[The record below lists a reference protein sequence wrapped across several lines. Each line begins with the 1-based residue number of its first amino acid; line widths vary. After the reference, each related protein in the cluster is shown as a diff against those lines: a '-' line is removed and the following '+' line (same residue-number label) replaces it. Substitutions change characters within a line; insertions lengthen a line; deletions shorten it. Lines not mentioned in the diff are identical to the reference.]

1 MIASKCY
8 VWYCYH
14 YGLIIILFPSYLFRL
29 PNLSTSFM
37 FVPRLRRP
45 RAHSNDAS
53 AKPPPTPR
61 YLERLNYAKPMAGL
75 SALMVMLLLPYPAL
89 AAEALADPSASSILL
104 LIFFVLIAI
113 GISFICSL
121 AEAAL
126 LSMTPS
132 YIADIQETNPKKA
145 NMLKRLKVDNIDQS
159 LAAILTLN
167 TVAHTLGSI
176 GAGAQATIVFGSAWF
191 GLFSAIMTLAI
202 LFLSEIMPKTLGTIY
217 WRQLGGMV
225 AYFVRG
231 IILLL
236 YPLIW
241 VSEKLTK
248 LLVRGKEPQAFSRRE
263 FAALAS
269 IGEESGQIDP
279 LESRIIRNLLAFG
292 AIKVEDIMTPRSV
305 ILAFEENKTVAELLV
320 DRPKLTFSRL
330 PIYDGDLDN
339 ITGFVLK
346 TDMLLAKV
354 NHAMHKPLT
363 QFKRDI
369 TFVFSK
375 MKLFDLLELMLKNRI
390 HIAVTVGEYGEVKGL
405 VTLEDVFE
413 TLLGLEIVDEIDR
426 VEDMQALARQM
437 MDRRVERLGMKL
449 SDDELSEDSNADTKT
464 ERFRQSDRS

>member
-1 MIASKCY
+1 
-8 VWYCYH
+8 
-14 YGLIIILFPSYLFRL
+14 
-29 PNLSTSFM
+29 M
-37 FVPRLRRP
+37 FVPRLCRP
-45 RAHSNDAS
+45 RAPKEAS
-53 AKPPPTPR
+53 AKPPPTTR
-61 YLERLNYAKPMAGL
+61 DLRRLNRTKSVSRL
-75 SALMVMLLLPYPAL
+75 STFIAIAMMLLPYPAF
-89 AAEALADPSASSILL
+89 AADALAEPTAASVLL
-104 LIFFVLIAI
+104 LIFFVVVAI
-113 GISFICSL
+113 GISFVCSL
-121 AEAAL
+121 AESSL

-132 YIADIQETNPKKA
+132 YIADVQESNPKKA
-145 NMLKRLKVDNIDQS
+145 NMLRKLKVDNIDQS

-202 LFLSEIMPKTLGTIY
+202 LFLSEIIPKTLGTLY
-217 WRQLGGMV
+217 WRQLSGVV
-225 AYFVRG
+225 AHFVRG

-241 VSEKLTK
+241 FSERLTK
-248 LLVRGKEPQAFSRRE
+248 LLVRGKEPQTFSRRE

-305 ILAFEENKTVAELLV
+305 MLSFEENKTVAELLV

-354 NHAMHKPLT
+354 NHAVHKPLT
-363 QFKRDI
+363 QFKREI

-375 MKLFDLLELMLKNRI
+375 MKLFDLLEFMLKNRI
-390 HIAVTVGEYGEVKGL
+390 HIAITVGEYGEVKGL

-449 SDDELSEDSNADTKT
+449 SDDEHHEDNSNDAKL
-464 ERFRQSDRS
+464 

>member
-1 MIASKCY
+1 MS
-8 VWYCYH
+8 
-14 YGLIIILFPSYLFRL
+14 
-29 PNLSTSFM
+29 
-37 FVPRLRRP
+37 VPRLYRP
-45 RAHSNDAS
+45 RACRKDAS
-53 AKPPPTPR
+53 AEPPPTMLGYTGFSKACFDMMCLIVTR
-61 YLERLNYAKPMAGL
+61 FIIKRLSML
-75 SALMVMLLLPYPAL
+75 SALITLLLTLLLPQSVL
-89 AAEALADPSASSILL
+89 AADGLADPSASSVLL
-104 LIFFVLIAI
+104 LILFVLVAI

-132 YIADIQETNPKKA
+132 YIADIQESNPKKA

-191 GLFSAIMTLAI
+191 GLFSAVMTLAI

-217 WRQLGGMV
+217 WRQLGGLV

-241 VSEKLTK
+241 FSEKLTK

-269 IGEESGQIDP
+269 IGEETGQIDP

-305 ILAFEENKTVAELLV
+305 MLAFEEHKTVADLLV

-346 TDMLLAKV
+346 TDMLLAKF
-354 NHAMHKPLT
+354 NNAAHKPLT
-363 QFKRDI
+363 DYKRDI

-375 MKLFDLLELMLKNRI
+375 MKLFDLLELMLKNRL
-390 HIAVTVGEYGEVKGL
+390 HIAITVGEYGEVKGL

-449 SDDELSEDSNADTKT
+449 SDDEQYEDIHT
-464 ERFRQSDRS
+464 EDKN

>member
-1 MIASKCY
+1 MSY
-8 VWYCYH
+8 TLL
-14 YGLIIILFPSYLFRL
+14 LIFLI
-29 PNLSTSFM
+29 
-37 FVPRLRRP
+37 
-45 RAHSNDAS
+45 
-53 AKPPPTPR
+53 
-61 YLERLNYAKPMAGL
+61 
-75 SALMVMLLLPYPAL
+75 LPYPAF
-89 AAEALADPSASSILL
+89 AAETLTEPTTANVLL
-104 LIFFVLIAI
+104 LIGFVSMAI
-113 GISFICSL
+113 GLSFVCSM
-121 AEAAL
+121 AESVL

-132 YIADIQETNPKKA
+132 YIADVQESNPKKA
-145 NMLKRLKVDNIDQS
+145 KMLKRLKQDSVDQS

-167 TVAHTLGSI
+167 TIANTLGSI

-191 GLFSAIMTLAI
+191 GLFSALMTLAI
-202 LFLSEIMPKTLGTIY
+202 LTFSEIIPKTLGTVY
-217 WRQLGGMV
+217 WRQLSGPV

-231 IILLL
+231 IIIVL

-241 VSEKLTK
+241 LSERLTK
-248 LLVRGKEPQAFSRRE
+248 LLVGGKDTNVFSRRE
-263 FAALAS
+263 FAALTN
-269 IGEESGQIDP
+269 IGEEAGQIDP
-279 LESRIIRNLLAFG
+279 LEARIIRNLLAFG

-305 ILAFEENKTVAELLV
+305 MLAFEQTKTVAEVMV

-363 QFKRDI
+363 QFEREI
-369 TFVFSK
+369 SFVFSK

-390 HIAVTVGEYGEVKGL
+390 HIAITVGEYGEVKGL

-449 SDDELSEDSNADTKT
+449 SDDEEHEKQNNEA
-464 ERFRQSDRS
+464 RM

>member
-1 MIASKCY
+1 M
-8 VWYCYH
+8 
-14 YGLIIILFPSYLFRL
+14 F
-29 PNLSTSFM
+29 TSFL
-37 FVPRLRRP
+37 FAPRLCRP
-45 RAHSNDAS
+45 RASRKEAS
-53 AKPPPTPR
+53 SKPPPKTP
-61 YLERLNYAKPMAGL
+61 YNSGL
-75 SALMVMLLLPYPAL
+75 GAFTALLLTLLPYPAL
-89 AAEALADPSASSILL
+89 ADDALALADPTATSILL
-104 LIFFVLIAI
+104 LIFFVVVAI

-132 YIADIQETNPKKA
+132 FIADVREFNPKKA
-145 NMLKRLKVDNIDQS
+145 DMLKRLKVDNIDQS

-167 TVAHTLGSI
+167 TTAHTLGSI

-191 GLFSAIMTLAI
+191 GLFSAIMTFAI
-202 LFLSEIMPKTLGTIY
+202 LILSEIIPKTLGTVY
-217 WRQLGGMV
+217 WRQLSGMV
-225 AYFVRG
+225 TYFVRFII
-231 IILLL
+231 IIL
-236 YPLIW
+236 YPVIW
-241 VSEKLTK
+241 VSERLTK
-248 LLVRGKEPQAFSRRE
+248 MLVRGKETDVFSRRE

-269 IGEESGQIDP
+269 IGEEAGQIDP

-305 ILAFEENKTVAELLV
+305 MLAFEQNKTVAEVLV

-330 PIYDGDLDN
+330 PIYDGDIDN

-354 NHAMHKPLT
+354 NHAVEKPLT
-363 QFKRDI
+363 QFRREI
-369 TFVFSK
+369 SFVFSK
-375 MKLFDLLELMLKNRI
+375 MKLFDLLDLMLKNRI
-390 HIAVTVGEYGEVKGL
+390 HVAIAVGEYGDVKGL

-449 SDDELSEDSNADTKT
+449 NDDEQYDTDVNT
-464 ERFRQSDRS
+464 ETKN

>member
-1 MIASKCY
+1 MSTESLFMSDAHITGA
-8 VWYCYH
+8 YH
-14 YGLIIILFPSYLFRL
+14 KAP
-29 PNLSTSFM
+29 TS
-37 FVPRLRRP
+37 
-45 RAHSNDAS
+45 
-53 AKPPPTPR
+53 KPPPV
-61 YLERLNYAKPMAGL
+61 NYNSWQAQLICKY
-75 SALMVMLLLPYPAL
+75 SALLAVGSSLLLPYSAL
-89 AAEALADPSASSILL
+89 ATSVENPITQSAAPTASSIALL
-104 LIFFVLIAI
+104 VLFVVVAI

-121 AEAAL
+121 AESAL

-132 YIADIQETNPKKA
+132 FIADVNESNPKKA
-145 NMLKRLKVDNIDQS
+145 QMLQRLKVDNIDQS

-202 LFLSEIMPKTLGTIY
+202 LFISEIIPKTLGTVY
-217 WRQLGGMV
+217 WRQLSGMV

-231 IILLL
+231 IIVLL

-241 VSEKLTK
+241 ISERLTK
-248 LLVRGKEPQAFSRRE
+248 LLVRGKEPQTFSRRE

-305 ILAFEENKTVAELLV
+305 MLSFEQSKTVAELLA
-320 DRPKLTFSRL
+320 DRPKLTFSRM

-339 ITGFVLK
+339 VTGFVLK
-346 TDMLLAKV
+346 TDILLAKV

-363 QFKRDI
+363 QFQREI

-390 HIAVTVGEYGEVKGL
+390 HIAMTVGEYGEVKGL

-449 SDDELSEDSNADTKT
+449 SDDEQYNN
-464 ERFRQSDRS
+464 

>member
-1 MIASKCY
+1 MTTSSRFGY
-8 VWYCYH
+8 
-14 YGLIIILFPSYLFRL
+14 
-29 PNLSTSFM
+29 TSF
-37 FVPRLRRP
+37 
-45 RAHSNDAS
+45 S
-53 AKPPPTPR
+53 A
-61 YLERLNYAKPMAGL
+61 L
-75 SALMVMLLLPYPAL
+75 SALAILMLPQAVWAAGAVSTSSEAAAPTAL
-89 AAEALADPSASSILL
+89 SVSL
-104 LIFFVLIAI
+104 LIFFVLLAI
-113 GISFICSL
+113 GVSFVCSL
-121 AEAAL
+121 AESVL

-132 YIADIQETNPKKA
+132 FIADVQETSPKKA
-145 NMLKRLKVDNIDQS
+145 EMLKSLKVDNIDQS

-191 GLFSAIMTLAI
+191 GLFSALMTLAI
-202 LFLSEIMPKTLGTIY
+202 LFLSEIIPKTLGTVY
-217 WRQLGGMV
+217 WRQLSGLV

-231 IILLL
+231 IIMLL

-241 VSEKLTK
+241 FSERLTK
-248 LLVRGKEPQAFSRRE
+248 LLVRGKEPQTFSRRE

-305 ILAFEENKTVAELLV
+305 MLAFEENKTVAELLV

-363 QFKRDI
+363 QFQRDI

-390 HIAVTVGEYGEVKGL
+390 HIAITVGEYGEVKGL

-449 SDDELSEDSNADTKT
+449 SDDEQYEDSNNEPK
-464 ERFRQSDRS
+464 S

>member
-1 MIASKCY
+1 
-8 VWYCYH
+8 
-14 YGLIIILFPSYLFRL
+14 
-29 PNLSTSFM
+29 M
-37 FVPRLRRP
+37 FVPRLCRP
-45 RAHSNDAS
+45 RAHREDAS
-53 AKPPPTPR
+53 AEPPPSMTINSR
-61 YLERLNYAKPMAGL
+61 FGYTFFAVLCAL
-75 SALMVMLLLPYPAL
+75 ALMLPHSVWAAGAAAPTAVAAAPTAL
-89 AAEALADPSASSILL
+89 NVGL
-104 LIFFVLIAI
+104 LIFFVVLAI
-113 GISFICSL
+113 GVSFACSL
-121 AEAAL
+121 AESVL
-126 LSMTPS
+126 LTMTPS
-132 YIADIQETNPKKA
+132 FIADVQETNPKKA
-145 NMLKRLKVDNIDQS
+145 DMLKSLKVDNIDQS

-202 LFLSEIMPKTLGTIY
+202 LFLSEIIPKTLGTVY
-217 WRQLGGMV
+217 WRKLSGMV

-231 IILLL
+231 IIMLL

-241 VSEKLTK
+241 ISERLTK
-248 LLVRGKEPQAFSRRE
+248 LLVRGNEPQTFSRRE

-305 ILAFEENKTVAELLV
+305 MLAFEENKTVAELLV

-390 HIAVTVGEYGEVKGL
+390 HIAITVGEYGEVKGL

-449 SDDELSEDSNADTKT
+449 SDDEQYEDGSGDS
-464 ERFRQSDRS
+464 RF

>member
-1 MIASKCY
+1 M
-8 VWYCYH
+8 
-14 YGLIIILFPSYLFRL
+14 LFPRL
-29 PNLSTSFM
+29 C
-37 FVPRLRRP
+37 RA
-45 RAHSNDAS
+45 RAHKEAS
-53 AKPPPTPR
+53 AKPPPTTR
-61 YLERLNYAKPMAGL
+61 HCKRLDRRSPVSRLA
-75 SALMVMLLLPYPAL
+75 ALFAMLMTLLPYPAF
-89 AAEALADPSASSILL
+89 AVGGVATTEALAEPTAISVLL
-104 LIFFVLIAI
+104 LILFVVVAI
-113 GISFICSL
+113 GISFVCSL
-121 AEAAL
+121 AESSL

-132 YIADIQETNPKKA
+132 YIADVQEQNPKKA
-145 NMLKRLKVDNIDQS
+145 NMLRQLKVDNIDQS

-202 LFLSEIMPKTLGTIY
+202 LFLSEIIPKTLGTMY
-217 WRQLGGMV
+217 WRQLSGIV

-241 VSEKLTK
+241 VSERLTK
-248 LLVRGKEPQAFSRRE
+248 LLVRGKEPQTFSRRE

-305 ILAFEENKTVAELLV
+305 MLAFEENKTVAELLV

-346 TDMLLAKV
+346 TDDF
-354 NHAMHKPLT
+354 T
-363 QFKRDI
+363 
-369 TFVFSK
+369 
-375 MKLFDLLELMLKNRI
+375 
-390 HIAVTVGEYGEVKGL
+390 
-405 VTLEDVFE
+405 
-413 TLLGLEIVDEIDR
+413 
-426 VEDMQALARQM
+426 
-437 MDRRVERLGMKL
+437 
-449 SDDELSEDSNADTKT
+449 
-464 ERFRQSDRS
+464 

>member
-1 MIASKCY
+1 MS
-8 VWYCYH
+8 
-14 YGLIIILFPSYLFRL
+14 L
-29 PNLSTSFM
+29 
-37 FVPRLRRP
+37 PRLYRP
-45 RAHSNDAS
+45 RACRKDAS
-53 AKPPPTPR
+53 AEPPPT
-61 YLERLNYAKPMAGL
+61 MAGNGRSYVIRFNSKSF
-75 SALMVMLLLPYPAL
+75 SAF
-89 AAEALADPSASSILL
+89 ILL
-104 LIFFVLIAI
+104 LTSLLPQAVWAAGEVANPTASSVLLLILFVLIAI

-132 YIADIQETNPKKA
+132 YIADLQETNPKKS

-191 GLFSAIMTLAI
+191 GLFSAFMTLAI

-241 VSEKLTK
+241 FSEKLTK

-305 ILAFEENKTVAELLV
+305 MLAFEEHKTVADLLV

-346 TDMLLAKV
+346 TDMLLAKF
-354 NHAMHKPLT
+354 NHAAHKPLN

-390 HIAVTVGEYGEVKGL
+390 HIAITVGEYGEVKGL

-449 SDDELSEDSNADTKT
+449 SDDESYEDGHNEHKH
-464 ERFRQSDRS
+464 EKNGH

>member
-1 MIASKCY
+1 
-8 VWYCYH
+8 
-14 YGLIIILFPSYLFRL
+14 
-29 PNLSTSFM
+29 M
-37 FVPRLRRP
+37 FVPRLCRP
-45 RAHSNDAS
+45 RAHRKDAS
-53 AKPPPTPR
+53 AEPPPRMTTSSR
-61 YLERLNYAKPMAGL
+61 FGYTSFSAL
-75 SALMVMLLLPYPAL
+75 SALAILMLPQAVWAAGAVSTSSEAAAPTAL
-89 AAEALADPSASSILL
+89 SVSL
-104 LIFFVLIAI
+104 LIFFVLLAI
-113 GISFICSL
+113 GVSFVCSL
-121 AEAAL
+121 AESVL

-132 YIADIQETNPKKA
+132 FIADVQETSPKKA
-145 NMLKRLKVDNIDQS
+145 EMLKSLKVDNIDQS

-191 GLFSAIMTLAI
+191 GLFSALMTLAI
-202 LFLSEIMPKTLGTIY
+202 LFLSEIIPKTLGTVY
-217 WRQLGGMV
+217 WRQLSGLV

-241 VSEKLTK
+241 FSERLTK
-248 LLVRGKEPQAFSRRE
+248 LLVRGKEPQTFSRRE

-305 ILAFEENKTVAELLV
+305 MLAFEENKTVAELLV

-363 QFKRDI
+363 QFQRDI

-390 HIAVTVGEYGEVKGL
+390 HIAITVGEYGEVKGL

-449 SDDELSEDSNADTKT
+449 SDDEQYEDSNSEPK
-464 ERFRQSDRS
+464 S

>member
-1 MIASKCY
+1 MS
-8 VWYCYH
+8 
-14 YGLIIILFPSYLFRL
+14 
-29 PNLSTSFM
+29 
-37 FVPRLRRP
+37 VPRLYRP
-45 RAHSNDAS
+45 RACRKDAS
-53 AKPPPTPR
+53 AEPPPTMGDSDR
-61 YLERLNYAKPMAGL
+61 SYMTRFNSKSF
-75 SALMVMLLLPYPAL
+75 SAF
-89 AAEALADPSASSILL
+89 ILL
-104 LIFFVLIAI
+104 LTSLLPQAVWAAGEVANPTASSVLLLILFVLIAI

-132 YIADIQETNPKKA
+132 YIADLQETNPKKS

-191 GLFSAIMTLAI
+191 GLFSAFMTLAI

-241 VSEKLTK
+241 FSEKLTK

-305 ILAFEENKTVAELLV
+305 MLAFEQTKTVAEVLA

-354 NHAMHKPLT
+354 NHAMHKPLI

-390 HIAVTVGEYGEVKGL
+390 HIAITVGEYGEVKGL

-449 SDDELSEDSNADTKT
+449 SDDESYEDGHNEHKH
-464 ERFRQSDRS
+464 EKNGH

>member
-1 MIASKCY
+1 MLPTFLFASHSC
-8 VWYCYH
+8 
-14 YGLIIILFPSYLFRL
+14 
-29 PNLSTSFM
+29 
-37 FVPRLRRP
+37 RP
-45 RAHSNDAS
+45 RAYRKEAS
-53 AKPPPTPR
+53 SKPPPTTPHSR
-61 YLERLNYAKPMAGL
+61 IGTAGL
-75 SALMVMLLLPYPAL
+75 LTSVLLLLAPYPAW
-89 AAEALADPSASSILL
+89 AAEAVAEPTTTNVVL
-104 LIFFVLIAI
+104 LIGFVSMAI
-113 GISFICSL
+113 GLSFICSM
-121 AEAAL
+121 AESVL

-132 YIADIQETNPKKA
+132 YIADVQESNPKKA
-145 NMLKRLKVDNIDQS
+145 KMLKRLKQDSVDQS

-167 TVAHTLGSI
+167 TIANTLGSI

-191 GLFSAIMTLAI
+191 GLFSALMTLGI
-202 LFLSEIMPKTLGTIY
+202 LTFSEIIPKTLGTVY
-217 WRQLGGMV
+217 WRQLSGTV

-231 IILLL
+231 VIVIL

-241 VSEKLTK
+241 LSERLTK
-248 LLVRGKEPQAFSRRE
+248 FLVRGKETDVFSRRE

-269 IGEESGQIDP
+269 IGEEAGQIDP

-305 ILAFEENKTVAELLV
+305 MLAFEQNKTVAELLV

-363 QFKRDI
+363 QFQREI
-369 TFVFSK
+369 SFVFSK
-375 MKLFDLLELMLKNRI
+375 MKLFDLLDLMLKNRI
-390 HIAVTVGEYGEVKGL
+390 HIAITVGEYGEVKGL

-437 MDRRVERLGMKL
+437 MDKRVERLGMRL
-449 SDDELSEDSNADTKT
+449 DDDEQYDADANVETKM
-464 ERFRQSDRS
+464 

>member
-1 MIASKCY
+1 M
-8 VWYCYH
+8 
-14 YGLIIILFPSYLFRL
+14 FTTF
-29 PNLSTSFM
+29 SFI
-37 FVPRLRRP
+37 PRSCRP
-45 RAHSNDAS
+45 RAYRKEAS
-53 AKPPPTPR
+53 AKPPPTACYHSSLGIASMR
-61 YLERLNYAKPMAGL
+61 
-75 SALMVMLLLPYPAL
+75 
-89 AAEALADPSASSILL
+89 PSASTFLAFIVLLSTLLPHPAFAADAIAEPTAISVLL
-104 LIFFVLIAI
+104 LILFVVVAI

-121 AEAAL
+121 AESAL

-132 YIADIQETNPKKA
+132 YIADVEESNPKKA
-145 NMLKRLKVDNIDQS
+145 SMLRRLKINNIDQS

-191 GLFSAIMTLAI
+191 GLFSALMTLAI
-202 LFLSEIMPKTLGTIY
+202 LFLSEIIPKTLGTVY
-217 WRQLGGMV
+217 WRQLSGMV

-241 VSEKLTK
+241 ISERLTK
-248 LLVRGKEPQAFSRRE
+248 LLVRGKEPQTFSRRE

-305 ILAFEENKTVAELLV
+305 MLAFEQNKTVAEVLA

-354 NHAMHKPLT
+354 NHAMHKPMT
-363 QFKRDI
+363 QFQRDI

-390 HIAVTVGEYGEVKGL
+390 HIAITVGEYGEVKGL

-449 SDDELSEDSNADTKT
+449 NDDEQSIDDSVKLS
-464 ERFRQSDRS
+464 

>member
-1 MIASKCY
+1 
-8 VWYCYH
+8 
-14 YGLIIILFPSYLFRL
+14 
-29 PNLSTSFM
+29 M
-37 FVPRLRRP
+37 FVPRLCRP
-45 RAHSNDAS
+45 RANRKDAS
-53 AKPPPTPR
+53 AEPPSRMTTSSR
-61 YLERLNYAKPMAGL
+61 FGYTSFSAL
-75 SALMVMLLLPYPAL
+75 SALVILLIPQAVWAAGAVSTSSEPA
-89 AAEALADPSASSILL
+89 APTALSVSL
-104 LIFFVLIAI
+104 LIFFVLLAI
-113 GISFICSL
+113 GVSFVCSL
-121 AEAAL
+121 AESVL

-132 YIADIQETNPKKA
+132 FIADVQETSPKKA
-145 NMLKRLKVDNIDQS
+145 EMLKSLKVDNIDQS

-191 GLFSAIMTLAI
+191 GLFSALMTLAI
-202 LFLSEIMPKTLGTIY
+202 LFLSEIIPKTLGTVY
-217 WRQLGGMV
+217 WRQLSGLV

-241 VSEKLTK
+241 FSERLTK
-248 LLVRGKEPQAFSRRE
+248 LLVRGKEPQTFSRRE

-305 ILAFEENKTVAELLV
+305 MLAFEENKTVAELLV

-363 QFKRDI
+363 QFQRDI

-390 HIAVTVGEYGEVKGL
+390 HIAITVGEYGEVKGL

-449 SDDELSEDSNADTKT
+449 SDDEHYEDSNSEPK
-464 ERFRQSDRS
+464 S

>member
-1 MIASKCY
+1 
-8 VWYCYH
+8 
-14 YGLIIILFPSYLFRL
+14 
-29 PNLSTSFM
+29 M
-37 FVPRLRRP
+37 FIPRLRRS
-45 RAHSNDAS
+45 RAHKKAS
-53 AKPPPTPR
+53 AKPPPTIRHTMRLSR
-61 YLERLNYAKPMAGL
+61 YQSVSGIT
-75 SALMVMLLLPYPAL
+75 ALIVCLMLLVPYSSF
-89 AAEALADPSASSILL
+89 AAGAVATDAIADPTVTSIFL
-104 LIFFVLIAI
+104 LIFFVVIAI
-113 GISFICSL
+113 GISFVCSL
-121 AEAAL
+121 SEAAL

-132 YIADIQETNPKKA
+132 YIADIQEHNPKKA
-145 NMLKRLKVDNIDQS
+145 NMLRRLKVDNIDQS

-191 GLFSAIMTLAI
+191 GLFSAFMTLAI
-202 LFLSEIMPKTLGTIY
+202 LFLSEIIPKTLGTMY
-217 WRQLGGMV
+217 WRQISGVV

-241 VSEKLTK
+241 ISERLTK

-305 ILAFEENKTVAELLV
+305 MLAFEENKTVAELLV

-330 PIYDGDLDN
+330 PVYEGDLDN

-363 QFKRDI
+363 QFKREI

-390 HIAVTVGEYGEVKGL
+390 HIAITVGEYGEVKGL

-449 SDDELSEDSNADTKT
+449 SDDEEYEDISGNSKL
-464 ERFRQSDRS
+464 

>member
-1 MIASKCY
+1 MTTSSRFGY
-8 VWYCYH
+8 
-14 YGLIIILFPSYLFRL
+14 
-29 PNLSTSFM
+29 TSF
-37 FVPRLRRP
+37 
-45 RAHSNDAS
+45 S
-53 AKPPPTPR
+53 A
-61 YLERLNYAKPMAGL
+61 L
-75 SALMVMLLLPYPAL
+75 SALAILMLPQAVWAAGAVSTSSEAAAPTAL
-89 AAEALADPSASSILL
+89 SVSL
-104 LIFFVLIAI
+104 LIFFVLLAI
-113 GISFICSL
+113 GVSFVCSL
-121 AEAAL
+121 AESVL

-132 YIADIQETNPKKA
+132 FIADVQETSPKKA
-145 NMLKRLKVDNIDQS
+145 EMLKSLKVDNIDQS

-191 GLFSAIMTLAI
+191 GLFSALMTLAI
-202 LFLSEIMPKTLGTIY
+202 LFLSEIIPKTLGTVY
-217 WRQLGGMV
+217 WRQLSGLV

-241 VSEKLTK
+241 FSERLTK
-248 LLVRGKEPQAFSRRE
+248 LLVRGKEPQTFSRRE

-305 ILAFEENKTVAELLV
+305 MLAFEENKTVAEVLV

-363 QFKRDI
+363 QFQRDI

-390 HIAVTVGEYGEVKGL
+390 HIAITVGEYGEVKGL

-449 SDDELSEDSNADTKT
+449 SDDEQYEDSNSEPK
-464 ERFRQSDRS
+464 S

>member
-1 MIASKCY
+1 MS
-8 VWYCYH
+8 
-14 YGLIIILFPSYLFRL
+14 
-29 PNLSTSFM
+29 
-37 FVPRLRRP
+37 VPRLYRP
-45 RAHSNDAS
+45 RACRKDAS
-53 AKPPPTPR
+53 AKPPPTMR
-61 YLERLNYAKPMAGL
+61 DKTWFNFKSFSTL
-75 SALMVMLLLPYPAL
+75 SLLITLILPHSVW
-89 AAEALADPSASSILL
+89 AADGLADPSASSVLL
-104 LIFFVLIAI
+104 LILFVVVAI

-121 AEAAL
+121 AESAL

-132 YIADIQETNPKKA
+132 YIADLQERNPKKA
-145 NMLKRLKVDNIDQS
+145 NMLRRLKIDNIDQS

-191 GLFSAIMTLAI
+191 GLFSALMTLAI
-202 LFLSEIMPKTLGTIY
+202 LFLSEIIPKTLGTVY
-217 WRQLGGMV
+217 WRQLSGMV

-305 ILAFEENKTVAELLV
+305 MLSFEENKTVAELLV

-354 NHAMHKPLT
+354 NHAVDKPLK

-390 HIAVTVGEYGEVKGL
+390 HIAITVGEYGEVKGL

-437 MDRRVERLGMKL
+437 MDKRVERLGLKL
-449 SDDELSEDSNADTKT
+449 SDDEQYEDNGAENK
-464 ERFRQSDRS
+464 Q

>member
-1 MIASKCY
+1 MLLSNSNSRPYIEDCY
-8 VWYCYH
+8 LY
-14 YGLIIILFPSYLFRL
+14 LPFYLFRL
-29 PNLSTSFM
+29 PNLFTISM
-37 FVPRLRRP
+37 FAPRLCRP
-45 RAHSNDAS
+45 RAHKEAS
-53 AKPPPTPR
+53 AKPPPTISSSSR
-61 YLERLNYAKPMAGL
+61 RRSVFGL
-75 SALMVMLLLPYPAL
+75 SALTMMLLPYSAL
-89 AAEALADPSASSILL
+89 AAEAALATEAVAEPTATSILL
-104 LIFFVLIAI
+104 LIFFVVVAI
-113 GISFICSL
+113 GVSFVCSL
-121 AEAAL
+121 SEAAL

-132 YIADIQETNPKKA
+132 YIADVQENNPKKA

-202 LFLSEIMPKTLGTIY
+202 LFLSEIIPKTLGTIY
-217 WRQLGGMV
+217 WRQLSGLV

-231 IILLL
+231 IILIL

-241 VSEKLTK
+241 ISERLTK

-269 IGEESGQIDP
+269 IGEEAGQIDP

-305 ILAFEENKTVAELLV
+305 MLAFEENKTVAEV
-320 DRPKLTFSRL
+320 VADRPKLTFSRL
-330 PIYDGDLDN
+330 PVYDGDLDN

-363 QFKRDI
+363 QFKREI

-375 MKLFDLLELMLKNRI
+375 MKLFDLLDLMLKNRI
-390 HIAVTVGEYGEVKGL
+390 HIAITVGEYGEVKGL

-449 SDDELSEDSNADTKT
+449 SDDEQFDDQGATSGVESKP
-464 ERFRQSDRS
+464 

>member
-1 MIASKCY
+1 
-8 VWYCYH
+8 
-14 YGLIIILFPSYLFRL
+14 
-29 PNLSTSFM
+29 M
-37 FVPRLRRP
+37 FVPRLCRP
-45 RAHSNDAS
+45 RAHRKDAS
-53 AKPPPTPR
+53 AEPPPRMTTSSR
-61 YLERLNYAKPMAGL
+61 FGYTSFSAL
-75 SALMVMLLLPYPAL
+75 SALAILMLPQAVWAAGAVSTSSEAAAPTAL
-89 AAEALADPSASSILL
+89 SVSL
-104 LIFFVLIAI
+104 LIFFVLLAI
-113 GISFICSL
+113 GVSFVCSL
-121 AEAAL
+121 AESVL

-132 YIADIQETNPKKA
+132 FIADVQETSPKKA
-145 NMLKRLKVDNIDQS
+145 EMLKSLKVENIDQS

-191 GLFSAIMTLAI
+191 GLFSALMTLAI
-202 LFLSEIMPKTLGTIY
+202 LFLSEIIPKTLGTVY
-217 WRQLGGMV
+217 WRQLSGLV

-241 VSEKLTK
+241 FSERLTK
-248 LLVRGKEPQAFSRRE
+248 LLVRGKEPQTFSRRE

-305 ILAFEENKTVAELLV
+305 MLAFEENKTVAELLV

-363 QFKRDI
+363 QFQRDI

-390 HIAVTVGEYGEVKGL
+390 HIAITVGEYGEVKGL

-449 SDDELSEDSNADTKT
+449 SDDEQYEDSNSEPK
-464 ERFRQSDRS
+464 S

>member
-1 MIASKCY
+1 MS
-8 VWYCYH
+8 
-14 YGLIIILFPSYLFRL
+14 
-29 PNLSTSFM
+29 
-37 FVPRLRRP
+37 VPRLCRP
-45 RAHSNDAS
+45 RACRQAAS
-53 AKPPPTPR
+53 AKPPPTRPYWR
-61 YLERLNYAKPMAGL
+61 IGQHAVSR
-75 SALMVMLLLPYPAL
+75 MLPIFVLGFLPYPAL
-89 AAEALADPSASSILL
+89 AADAMADPTAANVILL
-104 LIFFVLIAI
+104 IMFVVIAI

-126 LSMTPS
+126 LTMTPS
-132 YIADIQETNPKKA
+132 YIADIEESNPKKA
-145 NMLKRLKVDNIDQS
+145 SMLRRLKIDNIDQS

-167 TVAHTLGSI
+167 TTAHTLGSI

-191 GLFSAIMTLAI
+191 GVFSAVMTFAI
-202 LFLSEIMPKTLGTIY
+202 LILSEIIPKTLGTVY
-217 WRQLGGMV
+217 WRQLGGLV
-225 AYFVRG
+225 TYFVRAI
-231 IILLL
+231 IILL
-236 YPLIW
+236 YPIIW
-241 VSEKLTK
+241 LSERLTK
-248 LLVRGKEPQAFSRRE
+248 MLVRGKEADVFSRRE

-269 IGEESGQIDP
+269 IGEEAGQIDP

-305 ILAFEENKTVAELLV
+305 MLAFEQNKTVAELLV

-363 QFKRDI
+363 QFKREI

-390 HIAVTVGEYGEVKGL
+390 HIAITVGEYGEVKGL

-449 SDDELSEDSNADTKT
+449 SDDEQAGDKEGVETK
-464 ERFRQSDRS
+464 F

>member
-1 MIASKCY
+1 
-8 VWYCYH
+8 
-14 YGLIIILFPSYLFRL
+14 
-29 PNLSTSFM
+29 M
-37 FVPRLRRP
+37 FVPRLCRP
-45 RAHSNDAS
+45 RAFKEAS

-61 YLERLNYAKPMAGL
+61 YLQRLSLTKSVSRL
-75 SALMVMLLLPYPAL
+75 SALLAMLMFLLPHSAF
-89 AAEALADPSASSILL
+89 AAGGVVTESLVAEPTAMSVLL
-104 LIFFVLIAI
+104 LIFFVVVAI
-113 GISFICSL
+113 GISFVCSL
-121 AEAAL
+121 SEAAL

-132 YIADIQETNPKKA
+132 YIADVQERNPKKA
-145 NMLKRLKVDNIDQS
+145 NMLRRLKVDNIDQS

-202 LFLSEIMPKTLGTIY
+202 LFLSEIIPKTLGTVY
-217 WRQLGGMV
+217 WRQLSGMV

-241 VSEKLTK
+241 ISERLTK

-305 ILAFEENKTVAELLV
+305 MLAFEENKTVAELLV

-390 HIAVTVGEYGEVKGL
+390 HIAITVGEYGEVKGL

-449 SDDELSEDSNADTKT
+449 SDDEQQYEDNSTDAK
-464 ERFRQSDRS
+464 

>member
-1 MIASKCY
+1 MFLSHLYYLRAHQKETSTPNALASYRAVLVAAPSVVSAIAKNRSSLLSMIA
-8 VWYCYH
+8 
-14 YGLIIILFPSYLFRL
+14 LLFAWL
-29 PNLSTSFM
+29 PL
-37 FVPRLRRP
+37 P
-45 RAHSNDAS
+45 A
-53 AKPPPTPR
+53 
-61 YLERLNYAKPMAGL
+61 MA
-75 SALMVMLLLPYPAL
+75 
-89 AAEALADPSASSILL
+89 AAMADTGVTQAEPSATNIGLL
-104 LIFFVLIAI
+104 VLFVVIAI
-113 GISFICSL
+113 GASFVCSL
-121 AEAAL
+121 AESSL

-132 YIADIQETNPKKA
+132 FIADVQESNPKKA
-145 NMLKRLKVDNIDQS
+145 LMLKRLKVDNIDQS

-202 LFLSEIMPKTLGTIY
+202 LFLSEIIPKTLGTMY
-217 WRQLGGMV
+217 WRQLSGMV

-231 IILLL
+231 IIMLL

-241 VSEKLTK
+241 VSERLTK
-248 LLVRGKEPQAFSRRE
+248 LLVRGKEPQTFSRRE

-305 ILAFEENKTVAELLV
+305 MLTFEQNKTVAEVLV

-330 PIYDGDLDN
+330 PVYDGDLDN

-363 QFKRDI
+363 QFQRDI

-390 HIAVTVGEYGEVKGL
+390 HIAITVGEYGEVKGL

-449 SDDELSEDSNADTKT
+449 NDDEQYAESESEGET
-464 ERFRQSDRS
+464 RI

>member
-1 MIASKCY
+1 MS
-8 VWYCYH
+8 
-14 YGLIIILFPSYLFRL
+14 
-29 PNLSTSFM
+29 
-37 FVPRLRRP
+37 VPRLYRP
-45 RAHSNDAS
+45 RACRKDAS
-53 AKPPPTPR
+53 AKPPPMMGDNTWFNLKSFSTLSLLITLILPHSVW
-61 YLERLNYAKPMAGL
+61 AADGL
-75 SALMVMLLLPYPAL
+75 AN
-89 AAEALADPSASSILL
+89 PSASSVLL
-104 LIFFVLIAI
+104 LILFVVIAI

-126 LSMTPS
+126 LTMTPS
-132 YIADIQETNPKKA
+132 YIADLQETNPKKA
-145 NMLKRLKVDNIDQS
+145 SMLRRLKIDNIDQS

-191 GLFSAIMTLAI
+191 GLFSAVMTLAI
-202 LFLSEIMPKTLGTIY
+202 LFLSEIMPKTLGTVY

-231 IILLL
+231 IVLLL
-236 YPLIW
+236 YPLIL

-305 ILAFEENKTVAELLV
+305 MLSFEENKTVAELLV

-330 PIYDGDLDN
+330 PIYDSDLDN

-354 NHAMHKPLT
+354 NNAVDKPLT

-375 MKLFDLLELMLKNRI
+375 MKLFDVLELMLKNRI
-390 HIAVTVGEYGEVKGL
+390 HIAITVGEYGEVKGL

-437 MDRRVERLGMKL
+437 MDRRVERLGLKL
-449 SDDELSEDSNADTKT
+449 SDDEHYEDNSAENK
-464 ERFRQSDRS
+464 Q

>member
-1 MIASKCY
+1 
-8 VWYCYH
+8 
-14 YGLIIILFPSYLFRL
+14 
-29 PNLSTSFM
+29 M
-37 FVPRLRRP
+37 FIPRLRRS
-45 RAHSNDAS
+45 RAHKKAS
-53 AKPPPTPR
+53 AKPPPTIRHPMRLSR
-61 YLERLNYAKPMAGL
+61 YQSVSGIT
-75 SALMVMLLLPYPAL
+75 ALIASLMLLVPYSSF
-89 AAEALADPSASSILL
+89 AAGAVATDAIADPTVTSIFL
-104 LIFFVLIAI
+104 LIFFVVIAI
-113 GISFICSL
+113 GISFVCSL
-121 AEAAL
+121 SEAAL

-132 YIADIQETNPKKA
+132 YIADIQEHNPKKA
-145 NMLKRLKVDNIDQS
+145 NMLRRLKVDNIDQS

-191 GLFSAIMTLAI
+191 GLFSAFMTLAI
-202 LFLSEIMPKTLGTIY
+202 LFLSEIIPKTLGTMY
-217 WRQLGGMV
+217 WRQISGVV

-241 VSEKLTK
+241 ISERLTK

-305 ILAFEENKTVAELLV
+305 MLAFEENKTVAELLV

-330 PIYDGDLDN
+330 PVYEGDLDN

-363 QFKRDI
+363 QFKREI

-390 HIAVTVGEYGEVKGL
+390 HIAITVGEYGEVKGL

-449 SDDELSEDSNADTKT
+449 SDDEEYEDISGNS
-464 ERFRQSDRS
+464 RL

>member
-1 MIASKCY
+1 M
-8 VWYCYH
+8 
-14 YGLIIILFPSYLFRL
+14 F
-29 PNLSTSFM
+29 TTFM
-37 FVPRLRRP
+37 FVPRLCRP
-45 RAHSNDAS
+45 RAHRKDAS
-53 AKPPPTPR
+53 AEPPPRMTTSSR
-61 YLERLNYAKPMAGL
+61 FGYTSFSAL
-75 SALMVMLLLPYPAL
+75 SALAILMLPQAVWAAGAVSTSSEAAAPTAL
-89 AAEALADPSASSILL
+89 SVSL
-104 LIFFVLIAI
+104 LIFFVLLAI
-113 GISFICSL
+113 GVSFVCSL
-121 AEAAL
+121 AESVL

-132 YIADIQETNPKKA
+132 FIADVQETSPKKA
-145 NMLKRLKVDNIDQS
+145 EMLKSLKVDNIDQS

-191 GLFSAIMTLAI
+191 GLFSALMTLAI
-202 LFLSEIMPKTLGTIY
+202 LFLSEIIPKTLGTVY
-217 WRQLGGMV
+217 WRQLSGLV

-231 IILLL
+231 IIMLL

-241 VSEKLTK
+241 FSERLTK
-248 LLVRGKEPQAFSRRE
+248 LLVRGKEPQTFSRRE

-305 ILAFEENKTVAELLV
+305 MLAFEENKTVAELLV

-363 QFKRDI
+363 QFQRDI

-390 HIAVTVGEYGEVKGL
+390 HIAITVGEYGEVKGL

-449 SDDELSEDSNADTKT
+449 SDDEQYEDSNNELKP
-464 ERFRQSDRS
+464 

>member
-1 MIASKCY
+1 
-8 VWYCYH
+8 
-14 YGLIIILFPSYLFRL
+14 
-29 PNLSTSFM
+29 M
-37 FVPRLRRP
+37 FVPRLCRP
-45 RAHSNDAS
+45 RAFKEAS
-53 AKPPPTPR
+53 AKPPPTLH
-61 YLERLNYAKPMAGL
+61 YFERLRSMKPIFGL
-75 SALMVMLLLPYPAL
+75 LALLTILLPYPAF
-89 AAEALADPSASSILL
+89 AADASADPTAVNILL
-104 LIFFVLIAI
+104 LVFFVVVAI

-121 AEAAL
+121 AESAL

-132 YIADIQETNPKKA
+132 YIADVQETNPKKA
-145 NMLKRLKVDNIDQS
+145 NMLRRLKVDNIDQS

-191 GLFSAIMTLAI
+191 GLFSAVMTLAI
-202 LFLSEIMPKTLGTIY
+202 LFLSEIIPKTLGTVY
-217 WRQLGGMV
+217 WRQLSGIV

-241 VSEKLTK
+241 VSERLTK
-248 LLVRGKEPQAFSRRE
+248 LLVGGKEPQAFSRRE

-354 NHAMHKPLT
+354 NHAVEKPLT

-449 SDDELSEDSNADTKT
+449 SDDEQYDNNSTDT
-464 ERFRQSDRS
+464 QH